1 MAYLIPDRTPLTPA
15 EVDRAFDYLAAL
27 QSGGGAHATSL
38 TEATPELAF
47 LLLRLAE
54 NIVFPVTGL
63 LGDGDPH
70 TDSFVLDEVGCI
82 LLSALRDWTRDSPTT
97 AALGNARTIIRCVEN
112 VIPDPDDHGDTLA
125 TLETMRREHRERA
138 HTVQC
143 VTGRP

>member
-1 MAYLIPDRTPLTPA
+1 MAYLIPDRTPLTPK

-27 QSGGGAHATSL
+27 QSGGGAHSTSL
-38 TEATPELAF
+38 TESTPELAF

-70 TDSFVLDEVGCI
+70 TDSFALDEVGCI

-97 AALGNARTIIRCVEN
+97 AALGNARTIIRFVEN

-125 TLETMRREHRERA
+125 TLETMRREHLEWA
-138 HTVQC
+138 HTVHC
-143 VTGRP
+143 MTGRP